1 MAENKSNHFT
11 DVDNSFANV
20 NRFIKSQPL
29 EKIEMFMISEAKY
42 AESLKEVLEI
52 EIEKFKGYKTKCI
65 KNNFL
70 VNIKYIDYYIDNC
83 YKIAIKY
90 NIDFGNNKTKKTFEH
105 KLNDTQL
112 GKLLILINSIKIFK
126 VNLEIENLK
135 QILECSINEPL
146 QSNNNQHLSHLFNQ
160 LYTNNLIC
168 EDWQNIIEI
177 NDLFIGKKGAKITS
191 NNLSVSLNK
200 VNFTQT
206 IIKKITTAI
215 NELN

>member
-105 KLNDTQL
+105 KLNDNQL
-112 GKLLILINSIKIFK
+112 NKLLILINKIKLFK
-126 VNLEIENLK
+126 DDVD
-135 QILECSINEPL
+135 ILTL
-146 QSNNNQHLSHLFNQ
+146 NNILDCTLVSELSTNTTNFAHLFNRLSIKKLISNEWQ
-160 LYTNNLIC
+160 SVANCSKLFKGSRGAYITN
-168 EDWQNIIEI
+168 
-177 NDLFIGKKGAKITS
+177 K
-191 NNLSVSLNK
+191 NLSSTLQKINTTDETIKEITKVVSQ
-200 VNFTQT
+200 F
-206 IIKKITTAI
+206 
-215 NELN
+215 

>member
-11 DVDNSFANV
+11 DVDISFANV

-105 KLNDTQL
+105 KLNDNQL
-112 GKLLILINSIKIFK
+112 NKLLILINKIKLFK
-126 VNLEIENLK
+126 DDVD
-135 QILECSINEPL
+135 ILTL
-146 QSNNNQHLSHLFNQ
+146 NNILDCTLVSELSTNTTNFAHLFNRLSIKKLISNEWQ
-160 LYTNNLIC
+160 SVANCSKLFKGSRGAYITN
-168 EDWQNIIEI
+168 
-177 NDLFIGKKGAKITS
+177 K
-191 NNLSVSLNK
+191 NLSSTLQKINTTDETIKEITKVVSQ
-200 VNFTQT
+200 F
-206 IIKKITTAI
+206 
-215 NELN
+215 